1 MFEAFRE
8 RDYRAFWITQFVSN
22 IGSWMQA
29 VAQGWLVYRLTDSA
43 FLLGFVGFA
52 ASAPAMVLMLPGGV
66 LADQL
71 HRARIVAISQ
81 WAQAASAMWLA
92 VAIWLDRIDVWQII
106 GAALVVGT
114 AQSFSTPAWQAMVVD
129 LLEDRRNLP
138 NAVAMNSLQFNF
150 SRAIGPVLAGFA
162 LTAWGTFWCFFL
174 NAISFMPLIFVLGRV
189 KRHQATVERA
199 GNILNGLRAG
209 FAYVRGDRVV
219 MWLLTAVATGTFFG
233 YPYIQLMPVAA
244 RQFFA
249 DDRAGNAWL
258 MGAVGAGALIGALY
272 LSIRTPARKV
282 AVIVGSLLVYGLAL
296 LTVAFVGRAAIV
308 VVIFGICGLSMVIAF
323 ALCATAIQQRVPDEI
338 RGRVMSMYTFAI
350 FAGIPLGSLLAGA
363 VAEQRGLRV
372 ALAAM
377 GAGVV
382 ATAVATAAALSERR
396 RGRRRSG

>member
-8 RDYRAFWITQFVSN
+8 RDYRAFWMTQFISN

-29 VAQGWLVYRLTDSA
+29 VAQGWIVYRLTDSE

-71 HRARIVAISQ
+71 ERKRVVAISQ

-92 VAIWLDRIDVWQII
+92 VSIWLDRIDVWQII

-129 LLEDRRNLP
+129 LLDDRRNLP
-138 NAVAMNSLQFNF
+138 NAVAMNSLQFNL
-150 SRAIGPVLAGFA
+150 SRAVGPVLAGLA
-162 LTAWGTFWCFFL
+162 LTAWDTSWCFFINSL
-174 NAISFMPLIFVLGRV
+174 SFLPLIFVLGRV
-189 KRHQATVERA
+189 TRRQVMAERPGA
-199 GNILNGLRAG
+199 ILNGLREA
-209 FAYVRGDRVV
+209 FDYVRRDRVV
-219 MWLLTAVATGTFFG
+219 LWLLTAVGAATFFG

-258 MGAVGAGALIGALY
+258 MGAVGTGALAGALY
-272 LSIRTPARKV
+272 LSIRTPARKI
-282 AVIVGSLLVYGLAL
+282 AIIIGSFLVFGAAL
-296 LTVAFVGRAAIV
+296 TAAAFVNRAATV
-308 VVIFGICGLSMVIAF
+308 MVIFAICGVAMVIAF
-323 ALCATAIQQRVPDEI
+323 ALCATTIQQRLPDAM

-350 FAGIPLGSLLAGA
+350 FSFIPLGTLLAGA
-363 VAEQRGLRV
+363 LAEARGFRV
-372 ALAAM
+372 ALMAM
-377 GAGVV
+377 GAGVS
-382 ATAVATAAALSERR
+382 ATALGMAFVLRAER
-396 RGRRRSG
+396 G